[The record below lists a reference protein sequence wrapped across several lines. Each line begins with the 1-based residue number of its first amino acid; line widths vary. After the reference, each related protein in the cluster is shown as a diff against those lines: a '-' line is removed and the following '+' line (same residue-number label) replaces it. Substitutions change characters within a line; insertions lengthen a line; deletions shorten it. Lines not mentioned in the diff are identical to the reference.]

1 MSLKHAD
8 EWFSSDEDE
17 QELKIER
24 RARKEAAEQQ
34 IQAKEAEEELK
45 LNIAD
50 SDKLT
55 LPVEGQICMFRK
67 CAAADVLQ
75 YQKVLL
81 K

>member
-55 LPVEGQICMFRK
+55 LPVEGQICMFSQM
-67 CAAADVLQ
+67 CCS
-75 YQKVLL
+75 
-81 K
+81 